1 MLYIAEKPE
10 LARAIAEALGGGA
23 KRKGYYECGQDT
35 VTWCFGH
42 MLRLYEPEEYDP
54 AYKKWSLDQLPM
66 IFTPWKKKPINKSK
80 EQLTTIVG
88 LLREATTVVHAGD
101 PDAEGQLLVGEVL
114 QFAQFTGQVKR
125 VLINDNTPAA
135 VKKALADLRDNA
147 DFKGLSQA
155 AEARQVC
162 DQHYGF
168 NLTRLYTLAA
178 RREGYDG
185 VLSVGRVQT
194 PILGLVV
201 RRDRENS
208 GHQMTLYYE
217 VKGVF
222 RAGDTTFPALYRN
235 KQGDP
240 QDEKG
245 RLTDAVFANTV
256 AAAVD
261 GKPATVKTVET
272 KDGETPPPLPYNL
285 LKLQTDASRL
295 HGMAPDAV
303 KEITQTLRE
312 KHRLITYNRSDS
324 QYLPKIQHADAPEV
338 IAAIADNVPE
348 FEPYFSSA
356 DPTIKSRAFNSAKVS
371 AHHAIIPT
379 QARAD
384 FKKLS
389 LDEKRVYNLIARAYL
404 VQFMPNHAWRR
415 TIVTIAAES
424 HDFSRSA
431 RVTLKNGWR
440 DFFES
445 DPEADDAE
453 PDCALPELTSGQE
466 IHCDSCAP
474 AQKETKPRQLYSMA
488 SLLEDLTRVAQYVR
502 DEKLRQS
509 LIEKDKGKA
518 GEHGG
523 IGTPA
528 TRDEILKTL
537 FERGFLETRKSGRT
551 AQVVSTKAGQEFYD
565 ILPDQA
571 KFPDLTALW
580 HEQQREIEMGKLA
593 LDAFVEANAAYIGGE
608 VARVLDQGLGLRI
621 EKHPCPECGSA
632 MFKRTNDKG
641 AYWACSEYPRCRA
654 TLPDDNGKPGTR
666 KILIGEA
673 DPSVLCPG
681 CGKPMRIIHY
691 AGGPFYGCT
700 GFPDCKRVVR
710 IKDGK
715 PDFSPTRPSVSEK
728 HKCQQCGNGLV
739 RRSGK
744 DGKPFWGCSTYPQC
758 KASYPD
764 HDGKPNYVATAKV
777 TS

>member
-23 KRKGYYECGQDT
+23 KRKGYHECGQDT

-66 IFTPWKKKPINKSK
+66 VFTPWKKKAIAKSK
-80 EQLTTIVG
+80 DQLAIIVG
-88 LLREATTVVHAGD
+88 LLREAKTVVHAGD
-101 PDAEGQLLVGEVL
+101 PDAEGQLLVDEIL
-114 QFAQFTGQVKR
+114 HFADFKGQVKR
-125 VLINDNTPAA
+125 VFINDNTPAA

-162 DQHYGF
+162 DQQYGF

-208 GHQMTLYYE
+208 GHQKSLYYE

-222 RAGDTTFPALYRN
+222 RAGKAAFPTLYRN
-235 KQGDP
+235 KPDDL
-240 QDEKG
+240 QDDKG
-245 RLTDAVFANTV
+245 RLLDADLANSV
-256 AAAVD
+256 AAAVT
-261 GKPATVKTVET
+261 GKPAIVKTVEV

-303 KEITQTLRE
+303 KEITQALRE

-324 QYLPKIQHADAPEV
+324 QYLPEIQHADAPEV
-338 IAAIADNVPE
+338 IAAIAENVPE

-356 DPTIKSRAFNSAKVS
+356 DPAIKSRAFNSAKVS

-389 LDEKRVYNLIARAYL
+389 VDEKRVYNLIARAYL
-404 VQFMPNHAWRR
+404 VQFMPNHAWQR
-415 TIVTIAAES
+415 TVVTIAAEGYE
-424 HDFSRSA
+424 FSRSV
-431 RVTLKNGWR
+431 RVTRTNGWR

-445 DPEADDAE
+445 DPEPDDAE
-453 PDCALPELTSGQE
+453 TEGTLPELTAGQE
-466 IHCDSCAP
+466 IVCDSCAP
-474 AQKETKPRQLYSMA
+474 ATKETKPRPLYSMA

-502 DEKLRQS
+502 DDKLRQA
-509 LIEKDKGKA
+509 LIDKDKGKA

-537 FERGFLETRKSGRT
+537 FERGFLETRKNGRT
-551 AQVVSTKAGQEFYD
+551 SHVVSTKAGQEFYD

-580 HEQQREIEMGKLA
+580 HEQQREIEAGTLA
-593 LDAFVEANAAYIGGE
+593 LDAFVEANAVYIGGE
-608 VARVLDQGLGLRI
+608 VARVLDKSLGLNI
-621 EKHPCPECGSA
+621 EKHPCPECGNA
-632 MFKRTNDKG
+632 MFKRSNEKG

-654 TLPDDNGKPGTR
+654 TVPDDNGKPGTR
-666 KILIGEA
+666 NRIIGVV
-673 DPSVLCPG
+673 DPSVLCPD
-681 CGKPMRIIHY
+681 CGKPMRLINHTT
-691 AGGPFYGCT
+691 GTFFGCT
-700 GFPDCKRVVR
+700 GFPECKKVLRA
-710 IKDGK
+710 KDGK
-715 PDFSPTRPSVSEK
+715 PDLSPNRPSVSEK
-728 HKCQQCGNGLV
+728 HKCQQCGSGLV

-744 DGKPFWGCSTYPQC
+744 DGKFFWGCSAFPQC

-764 HDGKPNYVATAKV
+764 HDGKPNYAAK
-777 TS
+777 SKK